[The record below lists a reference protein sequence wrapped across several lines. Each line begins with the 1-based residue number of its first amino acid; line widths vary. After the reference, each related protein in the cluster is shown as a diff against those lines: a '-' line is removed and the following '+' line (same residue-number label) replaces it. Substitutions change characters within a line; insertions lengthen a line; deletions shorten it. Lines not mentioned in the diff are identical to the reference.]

1 MRGSICNVTPAIIL
15 SPHCT
20 LRYDAGCPSYA
31 PFTLRA
37 MKVVFSDAPL
47 LPASNDGA
55 YFLPTKF

>member
-1 MRGSICNVTPAIIL
+1 MMQL
-15 SPHCT
+15 S
-20 LRYDAGCPSYA
+20 SYA

-55 YFLPTKF
+55 FFAY